1 MKAAKLVLIGYINF
15 IISLFNSSTGYS
27 RFDSQALGMSPKR
40 FYFERQKNN
49 IFSISLKNDY
59 IQLFAFTSGMAL
71 VIRGIDGEFDEEY
84 ALEDQKFPFR
94 MFKSYGELGNLY
106 DRNETYITMTGLSL
120 AAVGYGLLYEKQKP
134 VQTVKLMIKSWA
146 ITSLI
151 TSAMKISIG
160 RHRPYLN
167 HGPKKFELFKFST
180 NVSRMSFP
188 SGHTA
193 SIFALMTVVAQQY
206 DEPWIKYS
214 AYSFATSVAFQRMLY
229 RKHWASDVIVGGLI
243 GYLVGRKVVIEHNE
257 RMQRY
262 SFQPFFED
270 ARLGVGLNVKF

>member
-15 IISLFNSSTGYS
+15 IILLFNSSIGHS
-27 RFDSQALGMSPKR
+27 QFDTQASGVSPKR
-40 FYFERQKNN
+40 FNFERQKDNM
-49 IFSISLKNDY
+49 FSLSLKNDY
-59 IQLFAFTSGMAL
+59 LQLLAFTSGMAL

-84 ALEDQKFPFR
+84 ALEDHKFPFG
-94 MFKSYGELGNLY
+94 MFKSYGEIGNLY
-106 DRNETYITMTGLSL
+106 DRKETYITMAGLSL

-151 TSAMKISIG
+151 TSAIKISIG
-160 RHRPYLN
+160 RHRPHLN
-167 HGPKKFELFKFST
+167 YGPKKFDLFKFST
-180 NVSRMSFP
+180 NASKMSFP

-193 SIFALMTVVAQQY
+193 SIFALMTVLAKQY
-206 DEPWIKYS
+206 DQPWVKIS
-214 AYSFATSVAFQRMLY
+214 AYGFATSVAFQRMLY

-243 GYLVGRKVVIEHNE
+243 GYLAGRKVIIEHNE

-262 SFQPFFED
+262 SFQPFFAD
-270 ARLGVGLNVKF
+270 DKLGMTFYF